1 MKITAADLKKLGVID
16 EIIPEAR
23 GGAHRNILKQSENI
37 DLMIRKT
44 FEQLNGISKDEL
56 IENVMKNIYENWASF
71 VFKRFH
77 LDKIRKACVP
87 LRECTFYYEKTHLLH
102 CIFIFFV
109 LFYYKANNLYEVSTN
124 ETYWC
129 INKWWRFTWYECRH
143 SCSCS

>member
-1 MKITAADLKKLGVID
+1 MKITAADLKELGVID

-56 IENVMKNIYENWASF
+56 IEKRYEKIYENWASF

-77 LDKIRKACVP
+77 LIK
-87 LRECTFYYEKTHLLH
+87 
-102 CIFIFFV
+102 
-109 LFYYKANNLYEVSTN
+109 
-124 ETYWC
+124 
-129 INKWWRFTWYECRH
+129 
-143 SCSCS
+143 